1 MPEAPAD
8 KITVPILA
16 AIPTHIVDCD
26 NNYASL
32 DNPKLE
38 QAVVEL
44 SGVELRDVNTI
55 ENRATMT
62 VIFLVTNP
70 SDLTFTIPLIAY
82 ELYGDGVSLGSSS
95 YSTQDVAMPGRAA
108 FYPDTEIPLKNKFTF
123 VLTDVNET
131 VYEKIVTG
139 QSVQY
144 SAKGMVTVESAW
156 SIVEMNFDTS
166 S

>member
-1 MPEAPAD
+1 MKPPGR
-8 KITVPILA
+8 IILVI
-16 AIPTHIVDCD
+16 AILGLLGMMGGGVY
-26 NNYASL
+26 YASL

-44 SGVELRDVNTI
+44 SVVELRDVNTI

-62 VIFLVTNP
+62 VTFLVTNP

-82 ELYGDGVSLGSSS
+82 QLYGDGVSLGSAS
-95 YSTQDVAMPGRAA
+95 YSTQDVEMPGRAE
-108 FYPDTEIPLKNKFTF
+108 FYPDTEIPLKSKFSF

>member
-1 MPEAPAD
+1 LKPPGRIILVVA
-8 KITVPILA
+8 ILA
-16 AIPTHIVDCD
+16 LLGMMGGGVY
-26 NNYASL
+26 YASL

-38 QAVVEL
+38 QAVVKL
-44 SGVELRDVNTI
+44 SVVELRDVNTI

-62 VIFLVTNP
+62 VTFLVTNP

-82 ELYGDGVSLGSSS
+82 ELYGDGISLGSAS

-108 FYPDTEIPLKNKFTF
+108 FYPGTEIPLDSKFSF
-123 VLTDVNET
+123 VLTDINET

-139 QSVQY
+139 QSVEY

>member
-1 MPEAPAD
+1 MKPPGRIILVVA
-8 KITVPILA
+8 ILA
-16 AIPTHIVDCD
+16 LLGMMGGGVY
-26 NNYASL
+26 YASL

-44 SGVELRDVNTI
+44 STVELRDVNTI

-62 VIFLVTNP
+62 VTFLVTNP

-82 ELYGDGVSLGSSS
+82 ELYGDGVSLGSAS

-108 FYPDTEIPLKNKFTF
+108 FYPDTEIPLKNKFSF

-139 QSVQY
+139 QSVEY

>member
-1 MPEAPAD
+1 MMAGG
-8 KITVPILA
+8 IY
-16 AIPTHIVDCD
+16 
-26 NNYASL
+26 YASL
-32 DNPKLE
+32 DNPQLE
-38 QAVVEL
+38 QANVEL
-44 SGVELRDVNTI
+44 SAVELRDVNTI

-62 VIFLVTNP
+62 VTFLVTNP

-82 ELYGDGVSLGSSS
+82 ELYGDGISLGSAS
-95 YSTQDVAMPGRAA
+95 YSTQDIAMPGRAA
-108 FYPDTEIPLKNKFTF
+108 FYPGTEIPLKNKLTF

-144 SAKGMVTVESAW
+144 SAKGMISVESAW

>member
-1 MPEAPAD
+1 MMAGG
-8 KITVPILA
+8 VY
-16 AIPTHIVDCD
+16 
-26 NNYASL
+26 YASL

-44 SGVELRDVNTI
+44 STVELRDVNTI

-62 VIFLVTNP
+62 VTFLVTNP
-70 SDLTFTIPLIAY
+70 SDLTFTVPLIAY
-82 ELYGDGVSLGSSS
+82 QLYGDGISLGSAS

-108 FYPDTEIPLKNKFTF
+108 FYPGTEIPLDSKFSF
-123 VLTDVNET
+123 VLTDVNEA

-144 SAKGMVTVESAW
+144 SATGMITVESAW
-156 SIVEMNFDTS
+156 SIVEMNFDS
-166 S
+166 SS

>member
-1 MPEAPAD
+1 MMGGG
-8 KITVPILA
+8 VY
-16 AIPTHIVDCD
+16 
-26 NNYASL
+26 YASL

-62 VIFLVTNP
+62 VIFLVANP

-82 ELYGDGVSLGSSS
+82 ELYGDGVSLGSAS
-95 YSTQDVAMPGRAA
+95 YSTQDIAMPGRAA
-108 FYPDTEIPLKNKFTF
+108 FYPDTEIPLNSKFSF

-139 QSVQY
+139 QSIQY
-144 SAKGMVTVESAW
+144 SAQGMISVESAW

>member
-1 MPEAPAD
+1 MKPPGR
-8 KITVPILA
+8 IILSI
-16 AIPTHIVDCD
+16 AIFALLGMMGGGIY
-26 NNYASL
+26 YASL
-32 DNPKLE
+32 DNAKLE
-38 QAVVEL
+38 QAIVEL
-44 SGVELRDVNTI
+44 STVELRDVNTI
-55 ENRATMT
+55 ENRATLT
-62 VIFLVTNP
+62 VTFLVTNP

-82 ELYGDGVSLGSSS
+82 ELYGDGVSLGSAS
-95 YSTQDVAMPGRAA
+95 YSTQDIAMPGRAA
-108 FYPDTEIPLKNKFTF
+108 FYPDTEIPLKSKFSF

-139 QSVQY
+139 QSVEY

>member
-1 MPEAPAD
+1 MKPPGRIILVVA
-8 KITVPILA
+8 ILA
-16 AIPTHIVDCD
+16 LLGMMGGGVY
-26 NNYASL
+26 YASL

-62 VIFLVTNP
+62 VTFLVENP
-70 SDLTFTIPLIAY
+70 SELTFTIPLIAY
-82 ELYGDGVSLGSSS
+82 ELYGDGVPLGSSS

-108 FYPDTEIPLKNKFTF
+108 FYPGTEIPLDSKFSF
-123 VLTDVNET
+123 VLTDINET

-139 QSVQY
+139 QSVEY

>member
-1 MPEAPAD
+1 MKPPGRIILVVA
-8 KITVPILA
+8 ILA
-16 AIPTHIVDCD
+16 LLGMMAGGVY
-26 NNYASL
+26 YASL
-32 DNPKLE
+32 DNPQLE

-82 ELYGDGVSLGSSS
+82 ELYGDGISLGSAS

-108 FYPDTEIPLKNKFTF
+108 FYPGTEIPLDSKFSF

>member
-1 MPEAPAD
+1 MKPPGRIILVVA
-8 KITVPILA
+8 ILA
-16 AIPTHIVDCD
+16 LLGMMGGGVY
-26 NNYASL
+26 YASL
-32 DNPKLE
+32 DNPQLE
-38 QAVVEL
+38 QATIEL
-44 SGVELRDVNTI
+44 SEVELRDVNTI
-55 ENRATMT
+55 ENRATMIVT
-62 VIFLVTNP
+62 FSVTNP

-82 ELYGDGVSLGSSS
+82 QLYGDGVSLGSAS
-95 YSTQDVAMPGRAA
+95 YSTEDVAMPGRAA
-108 FYPDTEIPLKNKFTF
+108 FYPGTEIPLDSKFSF

>member
-1 MPEAPAD
+1 LKPPGR
-8 KITVPILA
+8 IILFV
-16 AIPTHIVDCD
+16 AIIGLLGMMAGGIY
-26 NNYASL
+26 YASL
-32 DNPKLE
+32 DNPQLE
-38 QAVVEL
+38 QANVEL
-44 SGVELRDVNTI
+44 SAVELRDVNTI

-62 VIFLVTNP
+62 VTFLVTNP

-82 ELYGDGVSLGSSS
+82 ELYGDGISLGSAS
-95 YSTQDVAMPGRAA
+95 YSTQDIAMPGRAA
-108 FYPDTEIPLKNKFTF
+108 FYPGTEIPLKNKLTF

-144 SAKGMVTVESAW
+144 SAKGMISVESAW

>member
-1 MPEAPAD
+1 MKPPGR
-8 KITVPILA
+8 IILFV
-16 AIPTHIVDCD
+16 AIIGLLGTMAGGIY
-26 NNYASL
+26 YASL

-38 QAVVEL
+38 QAIVEL
-44 SGVELRDVNTI
+44 SAVELRDVNTI
-55 ENRATMT
+55 ENRATLT
-62 VIFLVTNP
+62 VTFLVTNP

-82 ELYGDGVSLGSSS
+82 ELYGDGVSLGSAS
-95 YSTQDVAMPGRAA
+95 YSTQDIAMPGRAA
-108 FYPDTEIPLKNKFTF
+108 FYPDTEIPLKSKFSF

-139 QSVQY
+139 QSVEY
-144 SAKGMVTVESAW
+144 SAKGMISVESAW

>member
-1 MPEAPAD
+1 MKPPGR
-8 KITVPILA
+8 IILVI
-16 AIPTHIVDCD
+16 AILGLLGMMGGGVY
-26 NNYASL
+26 YASL

-38 QAVVEL
+38 QAIVEL
-44 SGVELRDVNTI
+44 SAVELRDVNTI

-62 VIFLVTNP
+62 VTFLVTNP

-82 ELYGDGVSLGSSS
+82 ELYGDGVSLGSAS

-108 FYPDTEIPLKNKFTF
+108 FYPDTEIPLKSKFSF

>member
-1 MPEAPAD
+1 MKPPGRIILFVA
-8 KITVPILA
+8 ILA
-16 AIPTHIVDCD
+16 LLGMMAGGVY
-26 NNYASL
+26 YASL

-44 SGVELRDVNTI
+44 SDVELRDVNTI
-55 ENRATMT
+55 ENRATLT
-62 VIFLVTNP
+62 VTFLVTNP

-82 ELYGDGVSLGSSS
+82 ELYGDGVSLCSAS
-95 YSTQDVAMPGRAA
+95 YSTQDIAMPGRAA
-108 FYPDTEIPLKNKFTF
+108 FYPDTEIPLKSKFSF

-139 QSVQY
+139 QSVEY
-144 SAKGMVTVESAW
+144 SAKGMISVESAW

>member
-1 MPEAPAD
+1 MMAGG
-8 KITVPILA
+8 IY
-16 AIPTHIVDCD
+16 
-26 NNYASL
+26 YASL
-32 DNPKLE
+32 DNPQLE
-38 QAVVEL
+38 QANVEL
-44 SGVELRDVNTI
+44 SAVELRDVNTI

-62 VIFLVTNP
+62 VTFLVTNP

-82 ELYGDGVSLGSSS
+82 ELYGDGVSLGSAS
-95 YSTQDVAMPGRAA
+95 YSTQDIAMPGRAA
-108 FYPDTEIPLKNKFTF
+108 FYPGTEIPLKNKLTF

-144 SAKGMVTVESAW
+144 SAKGMISVESAW